1 MAVPPREIQK
11 ATNTLVCL
19 LQGLTGH
26 VAKIELRNEASLVG
40 KIMHVDGFMDVDMSN
55 VSYTDIENKTT
66 RFDDFHIQGK
76 NIRFVQVPDELD
88 MLTVITQQ
96 LRAGGRSRK
105 LARVEPRIPRSATRK
120 KGGALARAKDPET
133 VRKEKAIVKS
143 LRDARLRKKVAETKA
158 CLSPQTHKR
167 TSGKPNMEGSSGEVG
182 TARRT

>member
-1 MAVPPREIQK
+1 QK

-96 LRAGGRSRK
+96 
-105 LARVEPRIPRSATRK
+105 
-120 KGGALARAKDPET
+120 
-133 VRKEKAIVKS
+133 
-143 LRDARLRKKVAETKA
+143 
-158 CLSPQTHKR
+158 
-167 TSGKPNMEGSSGEVG
+167 
-182 TARRT
+182 